1 MAFILDWQAGAL
13 DLGIVGGLGWICMVE
28 SPWEIRGP
36 LCVNRSH
43 NVEVHIFWRSDEFNT
58 QMCLLSYCV
67 LNLIELFME

>member
-43 NVEVHIFWRSDEFNT
+43 NVEVHIF
-58 QMCLLSYCV
+58 
-67 LNLIELFME
+67 